1 MAVINNPRNRYHN
14 TYAHVDP
21 TANKVIEN
29 PGKQRLDKCLYDLRM
44 VARLYGFEF
53 EGRVVLKDKKTGE
66 VWR

>member
-29 PGKQRLDKCLYDLRM
+29 PDKQRLDKCLCTLRHL
-44 VARLYGFEF
+44 AGLYGFEF
-53 EGRVVLKDKKTGE
+53 EGRIVLRDKETGE
-66 VWR
+66 VLR